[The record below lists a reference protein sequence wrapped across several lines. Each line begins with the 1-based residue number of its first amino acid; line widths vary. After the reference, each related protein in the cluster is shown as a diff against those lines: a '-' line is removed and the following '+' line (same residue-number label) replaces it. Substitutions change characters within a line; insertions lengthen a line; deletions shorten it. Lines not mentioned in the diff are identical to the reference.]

1 MGIVKTDAAQRLSLF
16 IPVLAAWFIFKE
28 DFNSYKLI
36 GLLIGFVALLFILR
50 KNTGNDQNKWI
61 YPTVV
66 LLGFGVIDIL
76 FKQVA
81 LYTALPYTTS
91 LFVIFDIAL
100 AVSLLVVIYYSVI
113 KKVKLELK
121 NILFGGLV
129 GLFNFGNILFY
140 LKAHKAFSEN
150 PSTVFAGMNLGVIVL
165 GSLIGLLFF
174 KEKLS
179 KINFIGVF
187 LALIAIIFIVFSQL
201 V

>member
-16 IPVLAAWFIFKE
+16 IPILAAWFIFKE

-61 YPTVV
+61 YPTIV

-179 KINFIGVF
+179 KINFVGIF